1 MMLLLIRKRDILN
14 KNITAI
20 KNDYKNPG
28 GILILTRNEV
38 GRSRN
43 VL

>member
-1 MMLLLIRKRDILN
+1 MLLLIRKRDILN

-28 GILILTRNEV
+28 VFVSFL
-38 GRSRN
+38 
-43 VL
+43 